1 MDYWQQ
7 SDHALETEYEF
18 GQAVLMVNKM
28 PLVEMPDPE
37 KNQNSIR
44 LVTFKV
50 RGKQL
55 LRASYQK
62 LVLILKVDKRC

>member
-18 GQAVLMVNKM
+18 GQAVLMVNKQ

-37 KNQNSIR
+37 KNRNSIR

-50 RGKQL
+50 KGNAFPSRKM
-55 LRASYQK
+55 AT
-62 LVLILKVDKRC
+62 ILMCIHTK